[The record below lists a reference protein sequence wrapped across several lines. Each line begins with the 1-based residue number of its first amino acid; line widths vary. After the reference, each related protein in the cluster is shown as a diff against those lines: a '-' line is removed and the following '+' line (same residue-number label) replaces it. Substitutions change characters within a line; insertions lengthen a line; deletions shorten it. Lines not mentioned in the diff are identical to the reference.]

1 MSDNIWSEFASN
13 SSNSVFCIIQMFLKE
28 RKKIKFFSKKHF
40 QDKEMSQIQIFEEL
54 DESEEEKRAFN
65 EIFPMFQESNISC
78 QIEENSERDESRLFM
93 DHVLEE
99 RSLLETYYP
108 DYYLFTKLDLKV
120 FEPNIEGFGFAVKK
134 RSSFR
139 LPNRRQKHY
148 IRVNIKRTFMNR
160 YLLNA
165 LNKKLR
171 KAGFNT
177 VFLKFPQSLANNVA
191 KDFNKILLNM
201 RLKEIFRAKDLYRDI
216 NKTNYKHNLKLV
228 EQIEERGN
236 PELNMI
242 LNVKFRVL
250 FEEYVNSEEFRIAE
264 IKRIKKS
271 KLKNDVYYEKKYI
284 YLAKQ
289 FIKFCCQ

>member
-1 MSDNIWSEFASN
+1 
-13 SSNSVFCIIQMFLKE
+13 
-28 RKKIKFFSKKHF
+28 
-40 QDKEMSQIQIFEEL
+40 MSQIQIFEEL

-65 EIFPMFQESNISC
+65 EIFPMFQETNISS
-78 QIEENSERDESRLFM
+78 QIEKNSERDESRFIM

-108 DYYLFTKLDLKV
+108 DYYLFTKLEEKV

-148 IRVNIKRTFMNR
+148 IRDNIKRTFMNR

-271 KLKNDVYYEKKYI
+271 KLKNDAYYEKKYI
-284 YLAKQ
+284 HPAKQ

>member
-1 MSDNIWSEFASN
+1 
-13 SSNSVFCIIQMFLKE
+13 MFLKE

-65 EIFPMFQESNISC
+65 EIFPMFQESNISG
-78 QIEENSERDESRLFM
+78 QIEENSERDESRFFM

-271 KLKNDVYYEKKYI
+271 KLKNDAYYEKKYI

>member
-1 MSDNIWSEFASN
+1 
-13 SSNSVFCIIQMFLKE
+13 
-28 RKKIKFFSKKHF
+28 
-40 QDKEMSQIQIFEEL
+40 
-54 DESEEEKRAFN
+54 
-65 EIFPMFQESNISC
+65 
-78 QIEENSERDESRLFM
+78 
-93 DHVLEE
+93 
-99 RSLLETYYP
+99 
-108 DYYLFTKLDLKV
+108 
-120 FEPNIEGFGFAVKK
+120 
-134 RSSFR
+134 
-139 LPNRRQKHY
+139 
-148 IRVNIKRTFMNR
+148 MNR

-250 FEEYVNSEEFRIAE
+250 FEEYVNSEDFRIAE

-271 KLKNDVYYEKKYI
+271 KLKNDAYYEKKYI

>member
-1 MSDNIWSEFASN
+1 
-13 SSNSVFCIIQMFLKE
+13 
-28 RKKIKFFSKKHF
+28 
-40 QDKEMSQIQIFEEL
+40 
-54 DESEEEKRAFN
+54 
-65 EIFPMFQESNISC
+65 
-78 QIEENSERDESRLFM
+78 M

-139 LPNRRQKHY
+139 LTNRR
-148 IRVNIKRTFMNR
+148 
-160 YLLNA
+160 
-165 LNKKLR
+165 
-171 KAGFNT
+171 FNT

-201 RLKEIFRAKDLYRDI
+201 RLKEILRAKDLYRDI

-242 LNVKFRVL
+242 LNVKFRLL

-271 KLKNDVYYEKKYI
+271 KLKNDAYYEKKYI

>member
-1 MSDNIWSEFASN
+1 MSDNIWIEFASN
-13 SSNSVFCIIQMFLKE
+13 SSDSVFGVIQMLLKE

-40 QDKEMSQIQIFEEL
+40 YDKEMSQIQIFEEL

-65 EIFPMFQESNISC
+65 EIFPMFQETNISS
-78 QIEENSERDESRLFM
+78 QIEKNSERDEFRFLM

-108 DYYLFTKLDLKV
+108 DYYLFTKLEEKV

-216 NKTNYKHNLKLV
+216 NKTNYNHNLKLV

-271 KLKNDVYYEKKYI
+271 KLKNDAYYEKNI
-284 YLAKQ
+284 
-289 FIKFCCQ
+289 FI

>member
-1 MSDNIWSEFASN
+1 
-13 SSNSVFCIIQMFLKE
+13 
-28 RKKIKFFSKKHF
+28 
-40 QDKEMSQIQIFEEL
+40 
-54 DESEEEKRAFN
+54 
-65 EIFPMFQESNISC
+65 
-78 QIEENSERDESRLFM
+78 
-93 DHVLEE
+93 
-99 RSLLETYYP
+99 
-108 DYYLFTKLDLKV
+108 
-120 FEPNIEGFGFAVKK
+120 
-134 RSSFR
+134 
-139 LPNRRQKHY
+139 
-148 IRVNIKRTFMNR
+148 MNR

-216 NKTNYKHNLKLV
+216 NKTNYNHNLKLV

-271 KLKNDVYYEKKYI
+271 KLKNDAYYEKNI
-284 YLAKQ
+284 
-289 FIKFCCQ
+289 FI